1 MNSFVAID
9 VETANAEPTSICA
22 VGAVKVMDGSIVDRF
37 YTLVRPYP
45 NYYFRHFTENI
56 HGIGRSDTDTQ
67 STFDIIL
74 PHLKLFIGRLPL
86 VAHNAMFDRGCLRKT
101 AAYYG
106 MALPDVEWYCTLR
119 QAKSTIPRA
128 LVGSYSLPNL
138 ADFLGIP
145 FNNHHNALADAE
157 ACAKIAM
164 TIL

>member
-1 MNSFVAID
+1 
-9 VETANAEPTSICA
+9 
-22 VGAVKVMDGSIVDRF
+22 
-37 YTLVRPYP
+37 
-45 NYYFRHFTENI
+45 
-56 HGIGRSDTDTQ
+56 
-67 STFDIIL
+67 
-74 PHLKLFIGRLPL
+74 
-86 VAHNAMFDRGCLRKT
+86 MFDRGCLRKT

-106 MALPDVEWYCTLR
+106 LALPEVEWYCTLR
-119 QAKSTIPRA
+119 QARSTIPRA

>member
-1 MNSFVAID
+1 MDNFVAID

-22 VGAVKVMDGSIVDRF
+22 VGAVKVMDGNIVDRF

-67 STFDIIL
+67 STFDVIL
-74 PHLKLFIGRLPL
+74 PDLKLFIGRLPL

-106 MALPDVEWYCTLR
+106 MALPDV
-119 QAKSTIPRA
+119 A
-128 LVGSYSLPNL
+128 
-138 ADFLGIP
+138 
-145 FNNHHNALADAE
+145 
-157 ACAKIAM
+157 
-164 TIL
+164 